1 MGDAGT
7 TGARVYLNT
16 NGDSFAGIEAD
27 AAYVEF
33 SKDEDSP
40 ACPRSWTWGL
50 WYDGSYMEGSCD
62 EKSLAGSMTEA
73 IESIGN
79 VIKQLSSVRDY
90 LAAFGAF
97 GKEPDAKTEDDPTIE
112 EEA

>member
-1 MGDAGT
+1 MSAK
-7 TGARVYLNT
+7 VNLQS
-16 NGDSFAGIEAD
+16 NGESFAGIEAD

-50 WYDGSYMEGSCD
+50 WYDGNYLEGSCD
-62 EKSLAGSMTEA
+62 ETSFASSMTEA
-73 IESIGN
+73 REAVANAIE
-79 VIKQLSSVRDY
+79 QLTSVRDY
-90 LAAFGAF
+90 LIAFEVF
-97 GKEPDAKTEDDPTIE
+97 GREPGDMADFKQRIE